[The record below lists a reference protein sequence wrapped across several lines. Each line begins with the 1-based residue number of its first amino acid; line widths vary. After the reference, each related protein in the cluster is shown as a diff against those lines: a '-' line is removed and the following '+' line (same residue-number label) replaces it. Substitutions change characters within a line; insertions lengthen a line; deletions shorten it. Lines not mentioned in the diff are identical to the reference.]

1 MTTINSTDDE
11 NMFNFNKEPT
21 DDDDI
26 NPDDFTFESWDDDE
40 VNLNKKLL
48 RGIYS
53 YGFEKPSPIQKK
65 AVIPMVLKKDV
76 IAQAQS
82 GTGKTGAFTVG
93 TIQLVDHSKHCVQA
107 IIISPTRELSKQTYD
122 VLKSISALL
131 KTKVKL
137 LIGGTSTEQDIKDLK
152 ENVPHI
158 IVGCPGRIHDMARR
172 KYFDTKTVELIVLDE
187 ADEMLSTGF
196 KEQVYNIFQYL
207 NNDVQICL
215 FSATMPKELSALTE
229 RFMRNPIKI
238 LVKQEMLTLEGIAQY
253 YIALED
259 DQQKYATL
267 KDIFK
272 LISLSQCIIYCNSV
286 KRVSD
291 LYDAMK
297 EDQFP
302 VCTIHSNMERE
313 ERTQSYEDFKIGK
326 YRVLISSNVTARGID
341 IQQVSTV
348 INFDIPKCVHTY
360 LHRIGRSGRWGR
372 KGTGINFVTKRDIP
386 RIKQIEQHYGTEI
399 QEMPSQL

>member
-21 DDDDI
+21 NDDDI
-26 NPDDFTFESWDDDE
+26 NPDDFTFESWDDEE

-93 TIQLVDHSKHCVQA
+93 TIQLVDHTKDCVQA

-122 VLKSISALL
+122 VLKSISTLL

-137 LIGGTSTEQDIKDLK
+137 LIGGTSTEQDIKDLR
-152 ENVPHI
+152 ENVPQI

-313 ERTQSYEDFKIGK
+313 ERTQSYEDFKIVDTFRAK
-326 YRVLISSNVTARGID
+326 YR
-341 IQQVSTV
+341 
-348 INFDIPKCVHTY
+348 
-360 LHRIGRSGRWGR
+360 RS
-372 KGTGINFVTKRDIP
+372 
-386 RIKQIEQHYGTEI
+386 IKDG
-399 QEMPSQL
+399 

>member
-1 MTTINSTDDE
+1 
-11 NMFNFNKEPT
+11 MFNFNKEPT
-21 DDDDI
+21 NDDDI

-93 TIQLVDHSKHCVQA
+93 TIQLVDHTKDCVQA